1 MSKLPNVGMVAIPD
15 YVDNIR
21 DIHPKYKRP
30 VGERL
35 AHWALGEKYNKK
47 TAAYRHPSFLKME
60 RRTPEY
66 GYGLIMP
73 MLESFVKEKNRLLWR
88 LQEKI

>member
-1 MSKLPNVGMVAIPD
+1 MIKAWRQGFSDDELPFYYVQIAPYARYKFASRAAAQVREQQYEVSKLPNVGMVAIPD

-35 AHWALGEKYNKK
+35 AHWALGEKYK
-47 TAAYRHPSFLKME
+47 
-60 RRTPEY
+60 
-66 GYGLIMP
+66 
-73 MLESFVKEKNRLLWR
+73 
-88 LQEKI
+88 